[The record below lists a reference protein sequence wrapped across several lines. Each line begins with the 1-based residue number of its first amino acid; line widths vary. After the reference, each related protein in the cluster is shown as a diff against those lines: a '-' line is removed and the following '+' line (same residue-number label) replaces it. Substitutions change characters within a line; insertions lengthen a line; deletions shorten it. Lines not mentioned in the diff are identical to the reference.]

1 MGKSYLFKK
10 RLNKRSSYKTI
21 LEAVRTLGYELKT
34 DKRGVCIDWETASVY
49 DQNKSIFH
57 SINLTDERL
66 PEWLNEQ
73 LEEQGLLKPE
83 EEHYM
88 DL

>member
-1 MGKSYLFKK
+1 MGKSYLYKK

-34 DKRGVCIDWETASVY
+34 ENRGVSIYWETASVY

-57 SINLTDERL
+57 SQYLTDERL
-66 PEWLNEQ
+66 PEWINEQ

-83 EEHYM
+83 EEDYM